1 MSHPAKRLESIRELT
16 HELAHVDKLLS
27 RLDTLPPAPR
37 AQLRDLMADLKADG
51 TRRLQYLRQQAA
63 R

>member
-27 RLDTLPPAPR
+27 
-37 AQLRDLMADLKADG
+37 QLASL
-51 TRRLQYLRQQAA
+51 
-63 R
+63 